1 MGKNSFFSQ
10 TFTPGTFDRK
20 DRSITVLQTEPN
32 EILPHNTNRNK
43 LSHSKFAKVQKFS
56 ANPRMN
62 EKILNTLSLLDKF
75 EMVDFG

>member
-1 MGKNSFFSQ
+1 MGKNNFFSQ

-32 EILPHNTNRNK
+32 EVQHQNTNRNK
-43 LSHSKFAKVQKFS
+43 LSHSKFAKIQKFS
-56 ANPRMN
+56 QNPRMN
-62 EKILNTLSLLDKF
+62 EKILSTLALLDKF